1 MCPHGQRGGEGTGG
15 RCEDPA
21 EKERAGEAPAPWQAM
36 EEAAAGHGGFFPGVS
51 VARSRAGTQGRRRT
65 RAPCVC
71 FVRRDDSRHM
81 ILTQTETVQKDTESG
96 WLLMLKTQPC
106 VSFCASSMKTLPA
119 AVLDSH
125 HAWYRCS
132 GHRARGILV
141 AGILMK
147 FSFKTNKHNS
157 LLKSRDAEIV
167 IL

>member
-1 MCPHGQRGGEGTGG
+1 MGSVVGKAPGEDVRTQQRGRELVRLLG
-15 RCEDPA
+15 RLWR
-21 EKERAGEAPAPWQAM
+21 KKLLL
-36 EEAAAGHGGFFPGVS
+36 VV
-51 VARSRAGTQGRRRT
+51 VASSQVFLRRTAGTWGRGRT

-71 FVRRDDSRHM
+71 FACRDDSRHL
-81 ILTQTETVQKDTESG
+81 ILTQTETVQKDAESG

-125 HAWYRCS
+125 HTWYRCS

-141 AGILMK
+141 AGILIK